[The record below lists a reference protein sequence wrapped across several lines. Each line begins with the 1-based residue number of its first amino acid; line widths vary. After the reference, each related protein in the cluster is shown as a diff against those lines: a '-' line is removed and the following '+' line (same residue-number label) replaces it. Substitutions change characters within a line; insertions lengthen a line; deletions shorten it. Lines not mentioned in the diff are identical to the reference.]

1 MKAQLQAVVNHV
13 HRVGSLNESQARSDR
28 ELLSQFAS
36 RRDTQAFTAIVERH
50 GSLVLGVCRRLLSH
64 QDAEDAFQATFLVLA
79 QKPDTVRKGE
89 SLSNWLHGVSY
100 RIALKISRSYARRKK
115 REQRPR

>member
-1 MKAQLQAVVNHV
+1 MMKAQLQAVVNHV

-50 GSLVLGVCRRLLSH
+50 GSLVLGVCRRILSH
-64 QDAEDAFQATFLVLA
+64 QDAEDAFKATFLVLA
-79 QKPDTVRKGE
+79 KNAGRIRSPDCVKASHSRTGCTV
-89 SLSNWLHGVSY
+89 S
-100 RIALKISRSYARRKK
+100 RIASR
-115 REQRPR
+115 